1 MNVWENITVRQYL
14 EMLDIEQNKNL
25 DDFEKQVKLLCVI
38 DGKKET
44 DYDNVKYKDFLER
57 LKIVTDQTRK
67 IPVLKSS
74 NYISV
79 NGNRYK
85 FIHELNEITAGQFID
100 FNHFS
105 KDIMNYNKT
114 CSVFFLG
121 MKGDRVCAYG
131 EIPQE
136 KIAEDLLDAKFVE
149 VHGCMVFFYHLL
161 IESILRTTY
170 SSEKMV
176 TTLKREMDN
185 SLFLGGGN
193 IILN

>member
-1 MNVWENITVRQYL
+1 MSVWEKITVRQYL
-14 EMLDIEQNKNL
+14 EMLDIEQNKNI

-38 DGKKET
+38 DNKKET

-57 LKIVTDQTRK
+57 LKVVTDEIRK
-67 IPVLKSS
+67 IPTPKAQ

-85 FIHELNEITAGQFID
+85 FVHELNELTAGQFID
-100 FNHFS
+100 FNHFA

-121 MKGDRVCAYG
+121 MKGERVCAYG
-131 EIPQE
+131 EIPQD
-136 KIAEDLLDAKFVE
+136 KIAEDFLDAKFIE
-149 VHGCMVFFYHLL
+149 VHGCMLFFYHLL
-161 IESILRTTY
+161 IESTLRMLY

-176 TTLKREMDN
+176 ETMKREMDN
-185 SLFLGGGN
+185 SMQIGVGN
-193 IILN
+193 IHLN